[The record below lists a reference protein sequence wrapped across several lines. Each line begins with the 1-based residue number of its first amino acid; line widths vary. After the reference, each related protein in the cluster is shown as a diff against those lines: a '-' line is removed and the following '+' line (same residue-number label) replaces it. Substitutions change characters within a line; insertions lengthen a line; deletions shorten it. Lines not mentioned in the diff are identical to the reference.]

1 VELEEVCAELG
12 GEFQGKGTTCDPNP
26 CGCVTDDD
34 CCTTGY
40 QFTYSGT
47 TYGPYDTR
55 AECETASTA
64 TCGPPPTCPCFCS
77 DIDPYCCS
85 GSCQSEPC
93 DPP

>member
-1 VELEEVCAELG
+1 MELEEVCAELG

-47 TYGPYDTR
+47 TYGTYDTA
-55 AECETASTA
+55 AECATASA
-64 TCGPPPTCPCFCS
+64 STCSPTPCPCFCS
-77 DIDPYCCS
+77 DIDPYCCG